1 MFDFWTRGF
10 RRRRIA
16 RRPTPGAWPGF
27 LEEGIW
33 FWKALSGA
41 QRARLQSL
49 TAIFLHEKEIF
60 IPEGIPEPERAR
72 VMVAAAACVLLQ
84 GFSDWYCFDRIQ
96 TVILTLDLFRQQ
108 IDHPHVGG
116 LQSEVVASGVYR
128 RGAPVTL
135 CWPEVERDCAD
146 NRRSHNVV
154 IHEFAHHIDDLDG
167 SLDGNPPFSS
177 SHLTEDWRQIV
188 TLEMRR
194 LEEQTAQGQRT
205 VLDPYGLSSSTEF
218 FAVACEAYVCNPHA
232 LSAAHA
238 RLFRLLQELFRFDPR
253 EWTPE

>member
-1 MFDFWTRGF
+1 
-10 RRRRIA
+10 
-16 RRPTPGAWPGF
+16 
-27 LEEGIW
+27 
-33 FWKALSGA
+33 
-41 QRARLQSL
+41 
-49 TAIFLHEKEIF
+49 
-60 IPEGIPEPERAR
+60 
-72 VMVAAAACVLLQ
+72 
-84 GFSDWYCFDRIQ
+84 
-96 TVILTLDLFRQQ
+96 
-108 IDHPHVGG
+108 
-116 LQSEVVASGVYR
+116 VASGVYR

-177 SHLTEDWRQIV
+177 NHLTEDWRQIV